1 MYVSCF
7 NILRFFA
14 EFSTKLQKIQFF
26 DHGNSGREHG
36 IYTNDPIFS
45 CTFSALPVCNVSE
58 FENTQNSFSNSLLW
72 SILVCKIPQCFAKS
86 YSLRQLIILF
96 SIVNTLRLLKIYV
109 MFCPR
114 AGAKYPFFR
123 LQLIDYIGG
132 WRKFHVEHVC
142 LFIIFWWQRNLRSE
156 FKHDFTNCG
165 YLHCAILKALHC
177 FQEKSPQAKG
187 NAIFSSKVLNWI
199 FKIWKIWIQAT
210 ETKTSHNILILSL
223 L

>member
-14 EFSTKLQKIQFF
+14 EFSTKLQKIHFF
-26 DHGNSGREHG
+26 DHGNSGIEHG

-45 CTFSALPVCNVSE
+45 STFSALPVCNISE
-58 FENTQNSFSNSLLW
+58 YENTQNPFSNSLLW

-86 YSLRQLIILF
+86 YSLRQLF

-123 LQLIDYIGG
+123 LQFID
-132 WRKFHVEHVC
+132 
-142 LFIIFWWQRNLRSE
+142 FIA
-156 FKHDFTNCG
+156 G
-165 YLHCAILKALHC
+165 
-177 FQEKSPQAKG
+177 
-187 NAIFSSKVLNWI
+187 
-199 FKIWKIWIQAT
+199 
-210 ETKTSHNILILSL
+210 
-223 L
+223 